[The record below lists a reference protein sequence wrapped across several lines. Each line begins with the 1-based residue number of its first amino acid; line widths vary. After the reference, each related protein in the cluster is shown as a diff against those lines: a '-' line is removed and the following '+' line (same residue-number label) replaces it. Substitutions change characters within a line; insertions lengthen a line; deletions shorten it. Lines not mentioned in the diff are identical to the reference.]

1 MVSDKRT
8 IDGASEAL
16 SAVPLLAGLDGDV
29 MEAVAKAAVR
39 REYETSHVIFVEGE
53 PNTGLYVVQDGWL
66 KVVKFSPAGREQV
79 LRFVGAGQVLGQV
92 SVFSGSP
99 SPATVIALELSTVW
113 IVCRE
118 TVLQLLDPC
127 PGLSR
132 VIIQNLA
139 GRVQHLVT
147 LVEDLSLR
155 TVEAR
160 LARFLLEQSAG
171 ETVQRRRWET
181 QAEMAARLGT
191 VLDVLNRALQSLIE
205 EGLVEVERHQIRI
218 LDREGLEARANP
230 GK

>member
-1 MVSDKRT
+1 MISDKRAKHDAVT
-8 IDGASEAL
+8 AL
-16 SAVPLLAGLDGDV
+16 SAVPFLAGLDGGT
-29 MEAVAKAAVR
+29 MEAVAQAAVR
-39 REYETSHVIFVEGE
+39 RDYETGQVIFVEGE
-53 PNTGLYVVQDGWL
+53 PNAGLYVVQGGWL

-79 LRFVGAGQVLGQV
+79 LRFVGAGQALGQV

-99 SPATVIALELSTVW
+99 SPATVIALEPSTVW

-118 TVLQLLDPC
+118 TVLQLLDRC
-127 PGLSR
+127 PGLAR
-132 VIIQNLA
+132 IIIQNLA

-160 LARFLLEQSAG
+160 LARFLLEQAVD

-218 LDREGLEARANP
+218 LDREGLEARAKP